1 MIKMIFNLGI
11 NKYED
16 NNYSTY
22 QLNNLQTLFL
32 MSVVDTP
39 ENYVSKADRKPEK
52 RKIRTSSIK

>member
-1 MIKMIFNLGI
+1 MIFNLGI

-16 NNYSTY
+16 INYSTY

-32 MSVVDTP
+32 MSIVDTP
-39 ENYVSKADRKPEK
+39 ENDVSKADRKPEK